1 MPSTDSQTPTRE
13 DFVRWGTAP
22 EDRQC
27 RYTFASG
34 YHCHRWSVRGHQY
47 CQEHGRWMEC
57 RVDGPIEVPLM
68 EDPQAVELVASQTVR
83 AVGWGHIPPANGRA
97 ILHGCRVVQ
106 TGFAQGLAEAK
117 FRLKCHTLGLDAN
130 QFLPAR
136 NTGPEHRAGN
146 PTESVIL
153 SGARSAQ
160 PKDLHSTADT
170 PQIRVPHVSPVLE
183 DVDALCQDTT
193 SSRAVEPD
201 KEIRVSAPEEIQS
214 AGAPLKP
221 SSGLSGIQTSAAA
234 DGDISPSPIAHSA
247 IAVEATAFRPGNADE
262 PGNNG
267 ASAPENSVSSEES
280 TDALCQ
286 GTTSSRAVEP
296 DQEIRAL
303 APEGSSSHADET
315 AQDAPF
321 TKPNPAPYPHPLDD
335 LPPAPRPKSVCEP
348 CVEALRQGADESLVD
363 CKHCPAHNSGN
374 LRAPQ
379 LPDPRNTP
387 EPAYD
392 SRTAPSP
399 ETPPFRDLKNN
410 WDRDLRRA
418 SNQRLRPNDHRPGQ
432 TYEEIL
438 ASRARPY
445 DDYLRA
451 LPTSPPPPIPGPDA
465 H

>member
-1 MPSTDSQTPTRE
+1 MTSTESQTPTHE

-34 YHCHRWSVRGHQY
+34 RHCHRWSIRGHQY

-106 TGFAQGLAEAK
+106 TGFAQNLAEAK

-136 NTGPEHRAGN
+136 GTD
-146 PTESVIL
+146 
-153 SGARSAQ
+153 SG
-160 PKDLHSTADT
+160 
-170 PQIRVPHVSPVLE
+170 
-183 DVDALCQDTT
+183 
-193 SSRAVEPD
+193 
-201 KEIRVSAPEEIQS
+201 

-221 SSGLSGIQTSAAA
+221 GVGLSGIEA
-234 DGDISPSPIAHSA
+234 PSPDS
-247 IAVEATAFRPGNADE
+247 NQ
-262 PGNNG
+262 
-267 ASAPENSVSSEES
+267 
-280 TDALCQ
+280 DALYQ
-286 GTTSSRAVEP
+286 GTTSSRAVQPQQMNRASAPEGSLSPSEEP
-296 DQEIRAL
+296 TQSLKGHGFSRAVESHEVDGAL
-303 APEGSSSHADET
+303 APEGTPSHPGEA
-315 AQDAPF
+315 AQDDPA
-321 TKPNPAPYPHPLDD
+321 TEPAPTPYPLSPTPSAHPLDD

-348 CVEALRQGADESLVD
+348 CVDALKAGADESLVD
-363 CKHCPAHNSGN
+363 CRHCPAHNSGN

-418 SNQRLRPNDHRPGQ
+418 ANQRLRPNDRRPGQ

-451 LPTSPPPPIPGPDA
+451 PRTSPPPPIPNPDA